1 MDVYGTNGCAGMC
14 STSNEPPVDIS
25 PGDVVVEKVAVE
37 LNDSKLYS
45 PTTSKLDADVVKVR
59 KPLPVPGVIT
69 TQKIGLHCVKLN
81 SESISRQVMKK
92 ALRGARKV
100 VTLTNFSWD
109 TWPGFAVGSESDMT
123 NCFVMLR
130 LAVKLGL

>member
-1 MDVYGTNGCAGMC
+1 MR
-14 STSNEPPVDIS
+14 STSSEPPVDVS
-25 PGDVVVEKVAVE
+25 PGDVGVGKVAVE

-45 PTTSKLDADVVKVR
+45 PTTSKFGAEVVNVT
-59 KPLPVPGVIT
+59 KPLRVPGVKVPM
-69 TQKIGLHCVKLN
+69 QMGGPQLN
-81 SESISRQVMKK
+81 SESISLQVMKK

-100 VTLTNFSWD
+100 VMLTSISWD
-109 TWPGFAVGSESDMT
+109 TWPGFTLGSERDMT